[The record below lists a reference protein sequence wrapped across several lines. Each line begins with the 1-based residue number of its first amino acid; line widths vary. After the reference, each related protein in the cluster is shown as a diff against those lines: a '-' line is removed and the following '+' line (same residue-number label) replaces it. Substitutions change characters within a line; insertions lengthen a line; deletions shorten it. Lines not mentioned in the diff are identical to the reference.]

1 MQRALASA
9 SKEQNDHDSEC
20 NVRVRF
26 QVARNLHANRFAYR
40 RRNSPNEDQKRVFCR
55 CLLQRSGMEVSPRVG
70 TCDTSSHQSEETR
83 HLDDEW
89 RTQQRHLLGTPRGC
103 PADDGAR
110 KELRHASDPQL
121 TSHCVSA
128 NSYMSKSCT
137 FAASARH
144 SESEASGRTQPV
156 AAMPHSGLPRSS
168 ALKSFTFAAT
178 AWHRE
183 HFAAAA

>member
-1 MQRALASA
+1 M
-9 SKEQNDHDSEC
+9 
-20 NVRVRF
+20 
-26 QVARNLHANRFAYR
+26 
-40 RRNSPNEDQKRVFCR
+40 
-55 CLLQRSGMEVSPRVG
+55 
-70 TCDTSSHQSEETR
+70 
-83 HLDDEW
+83 DDGRW
-89 RTQQRHLLGTPRGC
+89 TQQRPQLGMPRWC
-103 PADDGAR
+103 PADDGALE
-110 KELRHASDPQL
+110 ELRHASDPQL

-156 AAMPHSGLPRSS
+156 VAMPHSALPRSC

-183 HFAAAA
+183 HFAAAAYHSEP